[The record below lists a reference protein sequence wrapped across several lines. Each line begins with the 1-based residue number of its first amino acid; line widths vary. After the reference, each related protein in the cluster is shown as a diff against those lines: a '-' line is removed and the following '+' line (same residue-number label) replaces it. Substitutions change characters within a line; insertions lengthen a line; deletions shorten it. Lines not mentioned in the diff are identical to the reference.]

1 MANQNRAKKCS
12 WMGWIMGF
20 QFFPNFCN
28 LFIMKKFVNFF
39 GISLLYKHTVSPRFN
54 RSVSANENSNSCNV
68 SLLKITEIKNNELSI
83 DTVDDE
89 TSSFATCSD
98 AEQYG
103 NIGYQVFKG
112 GIKNQKEF
120 RSKFKIFKRKKLLT
134 FVNRGSAEL
143 SKIAKNLISNVSRT
157 IKFFQIFLFSLKN
170 SNLMAIFFVTDIF
183 CQLQFLKV
191 RYSLKRCAIFDGSVL
206 CSFTK
211 YNNFP

>member
-1 MANQNRAKKCS
+1 MANQDRAKKCS

-28 LFIMKKFVNFF
+28 LFIMKKFVNFL

-120 RSKFKIFKRKKLLT
+120 WSKFKIKSVQLK
-134 FVNRGSAEL
+134 
-143 SKIAKNLISNVSRT
+143 T
-157 IKFFQIFLFSLKN
+157 IQI
-170 SNLMAIFFVTDIF
+170 
-183 CQLQFLKV
+183 
-191 RYSLKRCAIFDGSVL
+191 
-206 CSFTK
+206 
-211 YNNFP
+211 

>member
-1 MANQNRAKKCS
+1 
-12 WMGWIMGF
+12 MGI
-20 QFFPNFCN
+20 
-28 LFIMKKFVNFF
+28 FF
-39 GISLLYKHTVSPRFN
+39 GTPLLYKHTLSPRFN

-120 RSKFKIFKRKKLLT
+120 WSKFKIFKRKKLLT

-143 SKIAKNLISNVSRT
+143 SKIATLSRT